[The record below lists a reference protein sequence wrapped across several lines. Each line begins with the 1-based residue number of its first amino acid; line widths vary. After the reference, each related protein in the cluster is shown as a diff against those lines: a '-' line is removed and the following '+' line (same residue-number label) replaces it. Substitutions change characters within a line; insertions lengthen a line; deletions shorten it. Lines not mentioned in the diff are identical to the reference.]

1 MSNVGKLTRPV
12 DIPRPTMGISRIKY
26 DDKIHAGDDHEHED
40 SVGGDFDRGL
50 GLTFVRVSSN
60 VSFSRLKS

>member
-12 DIPRPTMGISRIKY
+12 HIPRPTMGISRIKY
-26 DDKIHAGDDHEHED
+26 DDKIHADDYHEHED
-40 SVGGDFDRGL
+40 SVGGDFDGGL

-60 VSFSRLKS
+60 VSFPD

>member
-26 DDKIHAGDDHEHED
+26 DDEIHADDYHEHED
-40 SVGGDFDRGL
+40 SVGSDFDIGL

-60 VSFSRLKS
+60 VSFPD